1 MARYSKY
8 SEGELVDYIRRAILA
23 GKYKPREHL
32 VEKELSDYYHVSR
45 TPIREALRQLE
56 TMGLVVREK
65 HKGAMVADIDL
76 DVKVAV
82 MGCVVNGPGEAREAD
97 IGIAGGIGEGLLIKK
112 GQILKK
118 LPEDELLSALRA
130 ELLAMKEAKGE

>member
-45 TPIREALRQLE
+45 TPIREALRQLDFPGLSGVGEMARDE
-56 TMGLVVREK
+56 TCL
-65 HKGAMVADIDL
+65 H
-76 DVKVAV
+76 
-82 MGCVVNGPGEAREAD
+82 C
-97 IGIAGGIGEGLLIKK
+97 
-112 GQILKK
+112 
-118 LPEDELLSALRA
+118 
-130 ELLAMKEAKGE
+130 

>member
-45 TPIREALRQLE
+45 TPIREALRQLCASHYGIP
-56 TMGLVVREK
+56 MREQDDLIVLSGT
-65 HKGAMVADIDL
+65 KGPWWRI
-76 DVKVAV
+76 
-82 MGCVVNGPGEAREAD
+82 
-97 IGIAGGIGEGLLIKK
+97 
-112 GQILKK
+112 
-118 LPEDELLSALRA
+118 ST
-130 ELLAMKEAKGE
+130 